1 MAMLVITR
9 GYRISGSIPFLV
21 PHNELPTIGK
31 VGWGIPQGT
40 KVPELISHFCYG
52 QRSSTEVHMAI
63 WPYPCDRHYDLIGF
77 SKTWTGMVQKLYFCI
92 FRWDEHPQLPTVLV
106 SKKQNSMGFQFQY
119 PQFVRK
125 SQHSRPGKNRPAIS
139 WCSSRL
145 EVSSWLP
152 VWSLSLGRDM
162 KSWTEGTKW

>member
-1 MAMLVITR
+1 MSHPPSYM
-9 GYRISGSIPFLV
+9 
-21 PHNELPTIGK
+21 
-31 VGWGIPQGT
+31 
-40 KVPELISHFCYG
+40 PELISHFCYG

-63 WPYPCDRHYDLIGF
+63 WPYPCDRHYDLMASQRLVVG
-77 SKTWTGMVQKLYFCI
+77 VQKLYFCI

-106 SKKQNSMGFQFQY
+106 SKKQDFMGFKFQD
-119 PQFVRK
+119 PQFVQKK

-162 KSWTEGTKW
+162 KSWAEGTKCFRNCLIT